1 MITSNNTMQSP
12 FRPLKLKP
20 FHAKPDSRPRLSM
33 SDYFLLGGLWLA
45 LFYVADPFMIRL
57 DKIGLTKHIPLFLCL
72 GGILLA
78 NIGHWLFPSKEQSV
92 TGRPRYWAV
101 LGAALPLV
109 LLGSW
114 IVFGSWYT
122 REYGGTNNTFISVG
136 LYMLV
141 TVLVARVT
149 MLSPARNTLIRAYL
163 LGATVV
169 GAFMT
174 IRMLPLGWP
183 KINYHELEAM
193 IVPLAVYFALRPG
206 NRHWKAFWTLFFLAA
221 GLVFQKNTGFLVL
234 ALTLSYVWIVEW
246 RFRFK
251 ESMGFKFWTML
262 WLIVLI
268 IAGLAAYSFLA
279 YQRGEWMPSGNPQ
292 YRLLTYENAWNNFLE
307 SPIWGSSF
315 TEPAT
320 KRFKGFQILA
330 ADGILATHSDVL
342 DLAAQGGLIAL
353 TLWVWLYLRI
363 GRISLRN
370 ILRGRVQDDVH
381 AAAHTFACM
390 SLGGIIV
397 YAFNPILLQPAKAL
411 LHWSQIGLLLGLTLH
426 FARLHAAQ
434 NPLSKP
440 VLGRKLTLVPYYKNR
455 KNHGYQLA
463 RKYS

>member
-1 MITSNNTMQSP
+1 MTSPNTMQSP

-20 FHAKPDSRPRLSM
+20 FRAKPDDRPRLSM
-33 SDYFLLGGLWLA
+33 SDYFLLAGFWLA

-57 DKIGLTKHIPLFLCL
+57 DKIGITKHIPLALCL

-78 NIGHWLFPSKEQSV
+78 NIGHWLFPSREQREV
-92 TGRPRYWAV
+92 GKPRYWEV
-101 LGAALPLV
+101 LGAAMPLV

-114 IVFGSWYT
+114 IVIGSWYT
-122 REYGGTNNTFISVG
+122 RKYGGTNNTFISVG

-141 TVLVARVT
+141 TVLVARMT
-149 MLSPARNTLIRAYL
+149 MLSPARNILIRAYL
-163 LGATVV
+163 LGATIV

-234 ALTLSYVWIVEW
+234 ALTLGYIWIVEW

-262 WLIVLI
+262 WIIVLI
-268 IAGLAAYSFLA
+268 VAGLAAYSFLA

-292 YRLLTYENAWNNFLE
+292 YRLLTYESAWNNFLE

-320 KRFKGFQILA
+320 QRFKGFQILA
-330 ADGILATHSDVL
+330 ARGILATHSDVL
-342 DLAAQGGLIAL
+342 DLAAQGGMIAL
-353 TLWVWLYLRI
+353 ILWLWSYLRI
-363 GRISLRN
+363 GRVSLQHT
-370 ILRGRVQDDVH
+370 LRGRVKDDVH

-411 LHWSQIGLLLGLTLH
+411 LHWSQIGLLLGITLH
-426 FARLHAAQ
+426 FARLNAAA
-434 NPLSKP
+434 NPLSRP

-463 RKYS
+463 NKAS